1 MYNGVCKILP
11 KRNMLGKMNL
21 FTIFERYNNTDTKS
35 LKQVFAFKEDI

>member
-21 FTIFERYNNTDTKS
+21 FTIFERYTDTKS